1 MLRCGYGRRLRLLEL
16 LGVSDWLR
24 WAGDVA
30 ASREVLQSL
39 ALQLALIAAI
49 FAVAWG
55 IRLATR
61 PLTDR
66 LAERIERYPQVSRV
80 ASNLR
85 EIVTLAYAWLLLLI
99 GERVAARFG
108 SDLKL
113 VGIAATLAA
122 LWIVL
127 HASSLLF
134 RDALLA
140 RVVAAVAWIVAA
152 LDITGLL
159 GPTTAALDG
168 AALTIGTLRLSLL
181 LVVKAVLVIA
191 ILMWAA
197 LGLARL
203 ASIRIRLLA
212 GLSPSV
218 QTLAA
223 NLIKIVLVSL
233 ALLIGLNTVG
243 IDLTAFAVFSGAVG
257 VGLGFGLQKI
267 VSNFVSGIILL
278 LERSIKPGDVIEVGH
293 TYGLVTALG
302 ARYASV
308 HGRDGKEYLI
318 PNETLITNQV
328 TNWSYSSPLLRLDAA
343 FGVSYDSDLHEVRR
357 LAIEAAQQTGRVL
370 AAPAPVCHVTEF
382 GDNAVHLLLR
392 FWIGDPANGVRNVTG
407 DVYLALWDSLRAH
420 GVELPFPQR
429 EIRIRELPAE
439 LSRRAASRAAAK

>member
-328 TNWSYSSPLLRLDAA
+328 INWSVGTPLLRLDIH
-343 FGVSYDSDLHEVRR
+343 FPVPTNSDVHEVRR
-357 LAIEAAQQTGRVL
+357 FAIEAACQTNRVM
-370 AAPAPVCHVTEF
+370 ATPAPVCHITEF
-382 GDNAVHLLLR
+382 GDNAINLLLR
-392 FWIGDPANGVRNVTG
+392 FWIADPANGVKNVKG
-407 DVYLALWDSLRAH
+407 DVYLALWDAMRTH
-420 GVELPFPQR
+420 EIKLPNPAR
-429 EIRIRELPAE
+429 EIVLRELPPALSQVAPTRSAAE
-439 LSRRAASRAAAK
+439 